1 MSLASIKK
9 MIHLKNYNKTVRKAK
24 TPSPFLNPK
33 TGRISITDAF
43 GLPLAELLAGKI
55 SQTYKE
61 FPQYAAFP
69 KKEFCK
75 SIAKEVVGKSYTERV
90 GIIANNLKKYLPE
103 KYGDALDILMR
114 ILGPENPEETGM
126 FTNFYWLMPV
136 GKFVELYGVQDSK
149 DFTRSIKAI
158 EELTKRNTGEYA
170 IRPYARAYPEKTLAV
185 CTKWTQSK
193 NFHLRRLASE
203 GLRPKLPW
211 ATKLDVWNTNPKPV
225 FEILEMLKEDEIKF
239 VKKSVANH
247 LRDWVKVNPKEA
259 QKVIARW
266 QKTKNEHTRWILKH
280 AQR

>member
-1 MSLASIKK
+1 